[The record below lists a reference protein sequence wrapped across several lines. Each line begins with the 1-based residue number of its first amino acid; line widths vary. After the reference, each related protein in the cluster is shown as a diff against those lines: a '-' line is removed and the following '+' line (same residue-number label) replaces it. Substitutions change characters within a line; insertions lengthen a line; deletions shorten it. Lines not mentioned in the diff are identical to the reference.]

1 MKAQQM
7 TAAAEQSFVVSL
19 WLYHCLLHGGKKDV
33 VRCAEEDIRD
43 LDSVTIPDSLTTK
56 ISNWFGGQVKGG
68 DKSDNEGERS
78 DDQGAP
84 WWTSKWTLNKVVR
97 IEYQEELAKEWRGLG
112 SKIGLYAS
120 LVKKKIDSLTKAE
133 KGKLEKLVEKWNNEG
148 ADPKYQRQ
156 IVEKELPKSAD
167 KFIDEISR
175 RFGAVVTMMVSYV
188 NEFGDVKK
196 TKFETLSCKPTRKSF
211 SLVSKTF
218 KDQTFEEFG
227 DWAAG
232 EFAEDNDDE
241 TAGVPQ
247 KLREHG
253 GICCELDVDEEGIAR
268 KKAVEERKR
277 KKTNK
282 EKRKQEEAEKAKRR
296 KEAERVQ
303 KKADEERKK
312 EEAEKA
318 KEEAENVK
326 RRKDAERAREKAQRA
341 REEAKREK
349 EEKAKRKK
357 EAEEQKK
364 AEAEKAEREEEEWEE
379 EENTEKVNGKGK
391 GKQTEP
397 EEEVVEEEEEEEGE
411 E

>member
-1 MKAQQM
+1 MMLK
-7 TAAAEQSFVVSL
+7 
-19 WLYHCLLHGGKKDV
+19 H
-33 VRCAEEDIRD
+33 IR
-43 LDSVTIPDSLTTK
+43 
-56 ISNWFGGQVKGG
+56 
-68 DKSDNEGERS
+68 
-78 DDQGAP
+78 
-84 WWTSKWTLNKVVR
+84 
-97 IEYQEELAKEWRGLG
+97 
-112 SKIGLYAS
+112 
-120 LVKKKIDSLTKAE
+120 
-133 KGKLEKLVEKWNNEG
+133 
-148 ADPKYQRQ
+148 
-156 IVEKELPKSAD
+156 
-167 KFIDEISR
+167 
-175 RFGAVVTMMVSYV
+175 
-188 NEFGDVKK
+188 
-196 TKFETLSCKPTRKSF
+196 FETLSRKPTGKSF

-218 KDQTFEEFG
+218 KDRTFEEFG

-253 GICCELDVDEEGIAR
+253 GVCCELDVDEEGIAR

-277 KKTNK
+277 KKTNE
-282 EKRKQEEAEKAKRR
+282 EKRKQEEAERAKRK

-326 RRKDAERAREKAQRA
+326 RREDAERA

-357 EAEEQKK
+357 EAEGRK
-364 AEAEKAEREEEEWEE
+364 KAEREEEEREA

-391 GKQTEP
+391 GSRLSLRRRWWKRRRRRR
-397 EEEVVEEEEEEEGE
+397 GE
-411 E
+411 EWRRRGESKRRELCNQKVKERKSLPIQLRQEVLLRLGPHSRNRLPF